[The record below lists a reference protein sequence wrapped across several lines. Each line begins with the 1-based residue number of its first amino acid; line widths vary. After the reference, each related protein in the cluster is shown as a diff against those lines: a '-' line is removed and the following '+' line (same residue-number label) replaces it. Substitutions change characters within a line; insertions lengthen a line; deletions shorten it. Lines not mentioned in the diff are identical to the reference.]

1 MATKL
6 CSPAEVDLASSRRS
20 LLLVWQ
26 NPDSRRFIKVGQLDV
41 LADGRCV
48 RLPFHPEVGGKIRLA
63 RVDAAVERQQLF
75 AVALQR
81 QR

>member
-6 CSPAEVDLASSRRS
+6 CSPAEVDLATSRRS

-41 LADGRCV
+41 LAGWSVTAAAEQVNLDAPAHV
-48 RLPFHPEVGGKIRLA
+48 RVLCRI
-63 RVDAAVERQQLF
+63 DAQCL
-75 AVALQR
+75 
-81 QR
+81 